1 MEAKA
6 IQNHDGQE
14 QPNDWVSARSFY
26 TCKNGICNS
35 CLAKHEEKDQL
46 VLPLSKLKEKDFDI
60 DLGSFLKGLAKF
72 ERPVLFYHRN
82 HPIKEQALIKFTGNE
97 NFENSF
103 KVIKPFLPKTI
114 IPATII
120 SPYALSKNN
129 RLKEQKLVLLTK
141 KYFEPLGFIKL
152 HLHSVADYHEY
163 AESEKIGLLMMPL
176 KDLPDYVQY
185 AIQAEDMG
193 KVIPA
198 IFQP

>member
-6 IQNHDGQE
+6 IQNQQRQG

-26 TCKNGICNS
+26 SCKNGICNS
-35 CLAKHEEKDQL
+35 CLAKHEEKERL
-46 VLPLSKLKEKDFDI
+46 ALPLSKLKEKDFEI
-60 DLGSFLKGLAKF
+60 DLGNFLKSLAKF
-72 ERPVLFYHRN
+72 DKPVLFYH
-82 HPIKEQALIKFTGNE
+82 PDYLIEEQALIKFTGNE

-120 SPYALSKNN
+120 SPYALSKSN

-163 AESEKIGLLMMPL
+163 AESEKVGLLMMPL
-176 KDLPDYVQY
+176 KDLPDYVHY
-185 AIQAEDMG
+185 AMHSDDI
-193 KVIPA
+193 KNVIPA

>member
-6 IQNHDGQE
+6 IHDHEGQGK
-14 QPNDWVSARSFY
+14 PNDWASARSFY

-35 CLAKHEEKDQL
+35 CLSKHKNKGQL
-46 VLPLSKLKEKDFDI
+46 VLPLSKLKEKDFEI
-60 DLGSFLKGLAKF
+60 DLGNFLKSLAKF
-72 ERPVLFYHRN
+72 KRPVLFYHPK
-82 HPIKEQALIKFTGNE
+82 HPIKEQTLIKFTGNE

-103 KVIKPFLPKTI
+103 KVIKAFLSKTI

-152 HLHSVADYHEY
+152 HLHSVTDYHKY
-163 AESEKIGLLMMPL
+163 AENEKVGLLMMPL

-185 AIQAEDMG
+185 AMRAEDIE

>member
-1 MEAKA
+1 MEAKFIENQRGPNQA
-6 IQNHDGQE
+6 
-14 QPNDWVSARSFY
+14 NDWIPAKSFY
-26 TCKNGICNS
+26 SCKNGICNS
-35 CLAKHEEKDQL
+35 CLAKHENRKQL
-46 VLPLSKLKEKDFDI
+46 VLPLSKLKEPGFKI
-60 DLGSFLKGLAKF
+60 DLSNFLKSLAKF
-72 ERPVLFYHRN
+72 QRPVLFYHRN
-82 HPIKEQALIKFTGNE
+82 HPIKEQALIKFTGYE

-103 KVIKPFLPKTI
+103 KVIRPFLPETI

-120 SPYALSKNN
+120 SPYELSKNN

-185 AIQAEDMG
+185 AMNSDDLE

>member
-6 IQNHDGQE
+6 IQNQGGQA
-14 QPNDWVSARSFY
+14 QPNDWSSARSFY
-26 TCKNGICNS
+26 SCKNGICNS
-35 CLAKHEEKDQL
+35 CLAKHEDRKQL
-46 VLPLSKLKEKDFDI
+46 VLPLSKLKEPDFKI
-60 DLGSFLKGLAKF
+60 DLGNFLKSLAKF

-82 HPIKEQALIKFTGNE
+82 HSIKEQVLIKFTGHE
-97 NFENSF
+97 NFEDSF
-103 KVIKPFLPKTI
+103 KVIKPFLPTTK

-129 RLKEQKLVLLTK
+129 RLKEQLLVKQTK

-163 AESEKIGLLMMPL
+163 AESEKIGLLIMPL
-176 KDLPDYVQY
+176 KDLPDYVQH
-185 AIQAEDMG
+185 AMNSEDLEN
-193 KVIPA
+193 VIPA